1 MRKGVFGMKKSVS
14 LFVAMAMMIALLATG
29 CGSTQTQTPKP
40 AEKLKIGVVLKALNS
55 DYWKIVESGAKAAG
69 EKYNVEVKILG
80 PNAETDVTGQISLI
94 EDQVTRKVNALVVA
108 PSQPASAI
116 PVFGKAKEA
125 KIPVILADT
134 DAKWDGKVSFVGTGN
149 LNGGKIAGEYFGK
162 KLPKGSKVVILR
174 GALGDPTH
182 DERANGCVEGLKA
195 AGLEVAVIQPAN
207 SERAMAVTV
216 IENILQSKQE
226 FSAVFATNDEMAL
239 GAAKAL
245 ETAGKKMSVVG
256 FDGSPDALAAITAG
270 KLDASVAQSPYNI
283 GFKGVEA
290 AVKAAK
296 GETVEKRIDTG
307 TEIINA
313 DNVKQKSEELKKIL
327 GK

>member
-1 MRKGVFGMKKSVS
+1 MKKKFTLLIAMS
-14 LFVAMAMMIALLATG
+14 LLLSLVAAG
-29 CGSTQTQTPKP
+29 CGSSQTQAPKTS
-40 AEKLKIGVVLKALNS
+40 EKMNVGVVVKALNS
-55 DYWKIVESGAKAAG
+55 DYWKIVEFGAKAAG
-69 EKYNVEVKILG
+69 DKYGVEVKVLG

-94 EDQVTRKVNALVVA
+94 EDQVTRKVSALVVA
-108 PSQPASAI
+108 PSQSASAI
-116 PVFGKAKEA
+116 PVFERAKTA

-134 DAKWDGKVSFVGTGN
+134 DASWNDKVSFVGTGN

-182 DERANGCVEGLKA
+182 DERVNGCIEGLKA

-207 SERAMAVTV
+207 SERSMAVTV

-226 FSAVFATNDEMAL
+226 FAGVFATNDDMAL

-245 ETAGKKMSVVG
+245 EDGGKKMVVVG
-256 FDGSPDALAAITAG
+256 FDGSPDALASISAG
-270 KLDASVAQSPYNI
+270 KLNASVAQSPYNI

-296 GETVEKRIDTG
+296 GEAVEKRIDTG
-307 TEIINA
+307 TEIIDV

>member
-1 MRKGVFGMKKSVS
+1 MKNKVK
-14 LFVAMAMMIALLATG
+14 LLVAMSLMVSMIAAG
-29 CGSTQTQTPKP
+29 CGSSQTQAPKP
-40 AEKLKIGVVLKALNS
+40 AEKGKIGVVVKALNS

-69 EKYNVEVKILG
+69 EKYGVEVKVLG

-94 EDQVTRKVNALVVA
+94 EDQVTRKVSALVVA

-116 PVFGKAKEA
+116 PVFERAKTA

-134 DAKWDGKVSFVGTGN
+134 DAPWNDKVSFVGTGN

-162 KLPKGSKVVILR
+162 KLAKGSKVVILR

-182 DERANGCVEGLKA
+182 DERVNGCVEGLKA

-207 SERAMAVTV
+207 SERSMAVTV

-226 FSAVFATNDEMAL
+226 FAGVFATNDDMAL
-239 GAAKAL
+239 GATKAL
-245 ETAGKKMSVVG
+245 EDAGKKMVIIG
-256 FDGSPDALAAITAG
+256 FDGSPDALASISAG

-296 GETVEKRIDTG
+296 GEAVDKRIDTG

-313 DNVKQKSEELKKIL
+313 ENVKQKTEELKKIL

>member
-1 MRKGVFGMKKSVS
+1 MKKKFR
-14 LFVAMAMMIALLATG
+14 LLVAMSLMLSLVAAG
-29 CGSTQTQTPKP
+29 CSSSQTQAPKTT
-40 AEKLKIGVVLKALNS
+40 EKMKIGVVVKALNS

-69 EKYNVEVKILG
+69 DKYGVEVKVLG

-94 EDQVTRKVNALVVA
+94 EDQVTRKVSALVVA
-108 PSQPASAI
+108 PSQSASAI
-116 PVFGKAKEA
+116 PVFERAKTA

-134 DAKWDGKVSFVGTGN
+134 DASWNDKVSFVGTGN

-162 KLPKGSKVVILR
+162 KLPKGSKIVILR

-182 DERANGCVEGLKA
+182 DERVNGCIEGLKA
-195 AGLEVAVIQPAN
+195 AGLEVAVTQPAN
-207 SERAMAVTV
+207 SERSMAVTV

-226 FSAVFATNDEMAL
+226 FAGVFATNDDMAL

-245 ETAGKKMSVVG
+245 EDAGKKMVVVG
-256 FDGSPDALAAITAG
+256 FDGSPDALASISAG
-270 KLDASVAQSPYNI
+270 KLNASVAQSPYNI

-296 GETVEKRIDTG
+296 GEAVEKRIDTG
-307 TEIINA
+307 TEIIDV

>member
-1 MRKGVFGMKKSVS
+1 MKKNIS
-14 LFVAMAMMIALLATG
+14 LLVALFMMVALIATG
-29 CGSTQTQTPKP
+29 CGSTQTQTQKEP
-40 AEKLKIGVVLKALNS
+40 EKMKIGVVVKALNS

-69 EKYNVEVKILG
+69 EKYGVEVKVLG
-80 PNAETDVTGQISLI
+80 PNTETDVTGQISLI

-108 PSQPASAI
+108 PSQAASAI
-116 PVFGKAKEA
+116 PVFNRARES

-134 DAKWDGKVSFVGTGN
+134 DANWDGKASFVGTGN
-149 LNGGKIAGEYFGK
+149 FNGGKLAGEYFGK

-182 DERANGCVEGLKA
+182 DERVNGCIEGLKA
-195 AGLEVAVIQPAN
+195 AGLEVAVTQPAN
-207 SERAMAVTV
+207 SERSMAVTV

-226 FSAVFATNDEMAL
+226 FAAVFATNDEMAL

-245 ETAGKKMSVVG
+245 EDAGKKMIVVG
-256 FDGSPDALAAITAG
+256 FDGSPDALASISAG

-283 GFKGVEA
+283 GFKSVEA
-290 AVKAAK
+290 AVKIAK
-296 GETVEKRIDTG
+296 GEAIEKRIDTG
-307 TEIINA
+307 TEIVNA
-313 DNVKQKSEELKKIL
+313 DNVKQKSDDLKKIL

>member
-1 MRKGVFGMKKSVS
+1 MKKKFK
-14 LFVAMAMMIALLATG
+14 LLVAMSLLLSLVAAG
-29 CGSTQTQTPKP
+29 CGSSQTQAPKTT
-40 AEKLKIGVVLKALNS
+40 EKMKVGVVVKALNS

-69 EKYNVEVKILG
+69 DKYGVEVKVLG

-94 EDQVTRKVNALVVA
+94 EDQVTRKVSALVVA
-108 PSQPASAI
+108 PSQSASAI
-116 PVFGKAKEA
+116 PVFERAKTA

-134 DAKWDGKVSFVGTGN
+134 DASWNDKVSFVGTGN

-162 KLPKGSKVVILR
+162 KLPKGSKIVILR

-182 DERANGCVEGLKA
+182 DERVNGCIEGLKA

-207 SERAMAVTV
+207 SERSMAVTV

-226 FSAVFATNDEMAL
+226 FAGVFATNDDMAL

-245 ETAGKKMSVVG
+245 EDGGKKMVVVG
-256 FDGSPDALAAITAG
+256 FDGSPDALASISAG
-270 KLDASVAQSPYNI
+270 KLNASVAQSPYNI

-296 GETVEKRIDTG
+296 GEAVEKRIDTG
-307 TEIINA
+307 TEIIDA

>member
-1 MRKGVFGMKKSVS
+1 MKKKYT
-14 LFVAMAMMIALLATG
+14 LLVAMSLLFSLVAAG
-29 CGSTQTQTPKP
+29 CGSSQTQAPKTS
-40 AEKLKIGVVLKALNS
+40 EKMKVGVVVKALNS

-69 EKYNVEVKILG
+69 DKYGVEVKVLG

-94 EDQVTRKVNALVVA
+94 EDQVTRKVSALVVA
-108 PSQPASAI
+108 PSQSASAI
-116 PVFGKAKEA
+116 PVFERAKTA

-134 DAKWDGKVSFVGTGN
+134 DASWNDKVSFVGTGN

-182 DERANGCVEGLKA
+182 DERVNGCIEGLKA

-207 SERAMAVTV
+207 SERSMAVTV

-226 FSAVFATNDEMAL
+226 FAGVFATNDDMAL

-245 ETAGKKMSVVG
+245 EDGGKKMVVVG
-256 FDGSPDALAAITAG
+256 FDGSPDALASISAG
-270 KLDASVAQSPYNI
+270 KLNASVAQSPYNI

-296 GETVEKRIDTG
+296 GEAVEKRIDTG
-307 TEIINA
+307 TEIIDA

>member
-1 MRKGVFGMKKSVS
+1 MKKKFR
-14 LFVAMAMMIALLATG
+14 LLVAMSLMLSLVAAG
-29 CGSTQTQTPKP
+29 CSSSQTQAPKTT
-40 AEKLKIGVVLKALNS
+40 EKMKIGVVVKALNS

-69 EKYNVEVKILG
+69 DKYGVEVKVLG

-94 EDQVTRKVNALVVA
+94 EDQVTRKVSALVVA
-108 PSQPASAI
+108 PSQSASAI
-116 PVFGKAKEA
+116 PVFERAKTA

-134 DAKWDGKVSFVGTGN
+134 DASWNDKVSFIGTGN

-182 DERANGCVEGLKA
+182 DERVNGCIEGLKA
-195 AGLEVAVIQPAN
+195 AGLEVAVTQPAN
-207 SERAMAVTV
+207 SERSMAVTV

-226 FSAVFATNDEMAL
+226 FAGVFATNDDMAL

-245 ETAGKKMSVVG
+245 EDAGKKMVVVG
-256 FDGSPDALAAITAG
+256 FDGSPDALASISAG
-270 KLDASVAQSPYNI
+270 KLNASVAQSPYNI

-307 TEIINA
+307 TEIIDV

>member
-1 MRKGVFGMKKSVS
+1 MKKK
-14 LFVAMAMMIALLATG
+14 LMLLVAMILMLSLVAAG
-29 CGSTQTQTPKP
+29 CGSSQTQAPKTS
-40 AEKLKIGVVLKALNS
+40 EKTKIGVVVKALNS

-69 EKYNVEVKILG
+69 DKYGVEVKVLG

-94 EDQVTRKVNALVVA
+94 EDQVTRKVSALVVA
-108 PSQPASAI
+108 PSQSASAI
-116 PVFGKAKEA
+116 PVFERAKTA

-134 DAKWDGKVSFVGTGN
+134 DASWNDKVSFVGTGN

-162 KLPKGSKVVILR
+162 KLHKGSKVVILR

-182 DERANGCVEGLKA
+182 DERVNGCIEGLKA

-207 SERAMAVTV
+207 SERSMAVTV

-226 FSAVFATNDEMAL
+226 FAGVFATNDDMAL

-245 ETAGKKMSVVG
+245 EDGGKKMVVVG
-256 FDGSPDALAAITAG
+256 FDGSPDALASISAG
-270 KLDASVAQSPYNI
+270 KLNASVAQSPYNI

-296 GETVEKRIDTG
+296 GEAVEKRIDTG
-307 TEIINA
+307 TEIIDV

>member
-1 MRKGVFGMKKSVS
+1 MKKKFT
-14 LFVAMAMMIALLATG
+14 LLVAMSLLFSLVAAG
-29 CGSTQTQTPKP
+29 CGSSQTQAPKTT
-40 AEKLKIGVVLKALNS
+40 EKMKVGVVVKALNS

-69 EKYNVEVKILG
+69 DKYGVEVKVLG

-108 PSQPASAI
+108 PSQSASAI
-116 PVFGKAKEA
+116 PVFERAKTA

-134 DAKWDGKVSFVGTGN
+134 DASWNDKVSFVGTGN

-182 DERANGCVEGLKA
+182 DERVNGCIEGLKA

-207 SERAMAVTV
+207 SERSMAVTV

-226 FSAVFATNDEMAL
+226 FAGVFATNDDMAL

-245 ETAGKKMSVVG
+245 EDGGKKMVVVG
-256 FDGSPDALAAITAG
+256 FDGSPDALASISAG
-270 KLDASVAQSPYNI
+270 KLNASVAQSPYNI

-296 GETVEKRIDTG
+296 GEAVEKRIDTG
-307 TEIINA
+307 TEIIDA

>member
-1 MRKGVFGMKKSVS
+1 MKKKFR
-14 LFVAMAMMIALLATG
+14 LLVAMSLMLSLVAAG
-29 CGSTQTQTPKP
+29 CSSSQTQAPKTT
-40 AEKLKIGVVLKALNS
+40 EKMKIGVVVKALNS

-69 EKYNVEVKILG
+69 DKYGVEVKVLG

-94 EDQVTRKVNALVVA
+94 EDQVTRKVSALVVA
-108 PSQPASAI
+108 PSQSASAI
-116 PVFGKAKEA
+116 PVFERAKTA

-134 DAKWDGKVSFVGTGN
+134 DASWNDKVSFIGTGN

-182 DERANGCVEGLKA
+182 DERVNGCIEGLKA
-195 AGLEVAVIQPAN
+195 AGLEVAVTQPAN
-207 SERAMAVTV
+207 SERSMAVTV

-226 FSAVFATNDEMAL
+226 FAGVFATNDDMAL

-245 ETAGKKMSVVG
+245 EDAGKKMVVVG
-256 FDGSPDALAAITAG
+256 FDGSPDALASISAG
-270 KLDASVAQSPYNI
+270 KLNASVAQSPYNI

-296 GETVEKRIDTG
+296 GEAVEKRIDTG
-307 TEIINA
+307 TEIIDV